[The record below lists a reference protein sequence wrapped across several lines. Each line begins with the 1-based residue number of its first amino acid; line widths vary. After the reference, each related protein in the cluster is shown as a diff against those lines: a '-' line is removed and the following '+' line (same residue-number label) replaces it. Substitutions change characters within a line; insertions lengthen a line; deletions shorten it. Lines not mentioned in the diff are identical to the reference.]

1 MNAHA
6 QHNKQLP
13 PASEHRRIE
22 GFGKQALETGRNRL
36 LVTAAVIA
44 LAFTGI
50 GVRLVDLAVIGQGE
64 QDDRATLATQPP
76 ALISRADIV
85 DRNGVV
91 LASSLP
97 TASLY
102 ADPKDVID
110 PVVSAHRIASV
121 FPDVDADKLADQLAG
136 KGRFVWIKRNLS
148 PEQQMAANRLGLPG
162 FDFISEERRIYP
174 HGPLSAHVLGAT
186 DIDGNGIAGI
196 EAYFDQRLRQS
207 GEPLSLSLDVRVQSI
222 LRAELTAAV
231 TEFKALGGAGVVYD
245 VQTGETVAMVSLPD
259 FDPNDRATYQ
269 GEARFNRA
277 TKGVYEMGSTFKLF
291 TAAMAL
297 DTGTV
302 DMKGGYDATQPIRI
316 SRFTISDFHPEN
328 RWLSV
333 PEIIVHSSNIGAAKM
348 AVDVGGA
355 GQQAYLKRFGLMRE
369 AALELPE
376 IGRPLTPSTW
386 REINT
391 MTISYGHGIAVT
403 PIQLSAAIGSLVN
416 GGTLRPATLLKHD
429 PAKPVAGE
437 RILTEETSDKM
448 RQLMRL
454 VVAKGTGRK
463 AEAKGYFV
471 GGKTGTAE
479 KQFDGRYRKKA
490 KISSFVGAFPIQN
503 PRYVV
508 FAMIDEPVGNKRT
521 FNYATGGWVAAPV
534 VGRVVSQIGPLL
546 GINPDMT
553 GEEPLKLPL
562 IDDELKKAPS
572 AEPKIA
578 SRDNLVKKVS
588 VSSGVIRPL
597 EAAKPRAT
605 VPTRAPPPPPLP
617 RQKAEPPPKETS
629 VPANETPDERIAR
642 KTREALEQA
651 FAAQ

>member
-1 MNAHA
+1 MSRHS
-6 QHNKQLP
+6 LP
-13 PASEHRRIE
+13 PPSAHRRLE

-36 LVTAAVIA
+36 VVTAAVIA
-44 LAFTGI
+44 LAFVGI
-50 GVRLVDLAVIGQGE
+50 GARLVDLALIGESE
-64 QDDRATLATQPP
+64 QDDRATLSTQPP
-76 ALISRADIV
+76 ALVSRADIV
-85 DRNGVV
+85 DRNGVI

-102 ADPKDVID
+102 ADPRDVID
-110 PVVSAHRIASV
+110 PDDAAAKIASI
-121 FPDVDADKLADQLAG
+121 FPETNVDKLTRQLAG

-148 PEQQMAANRLGLPG
+148 PEQQLAANRLGLPG
-162 FDFISEERRIYP
+162 FNFIAEERRIYP

-196 EAYFDQRLRQS
+196 ESYFDQRLRQTAA
-207 GEPLSLSLDVRVQSI
+207 PLELSLDVRVQSI
-222 LRAELTAAV
+222 LRAELSAAV
-231 TEFKALGGAGVVYD
+231 SEFKALGGAGVVFD
-245 VQTGETVAMVSLPD
+245 VRTGETVALVSLPD
-259 FDPNDRATYQ
+259 FDPNDRASYR

-297 DTGTV
+297 DSGTV
-302 DMKGGYDATQPIRI
+302 DMKGGYDATRPIHI
-316 SRFTISDFHPEN
+316 SRFTISDYHAKK

-355 GQQAYLKRFGLMRE
+355 GQQSYLRKFGLMRE
-369 AALELPE
+369 AAMELPE
-376 IGRPLTPSTW
+376 IGRPLTPGTW

-403 PIQLSAAIGSLVN
+403 PVQLAAAIGSLVN
-416 GGTLRPATLLKHD
+416 GGVLRPATLLKHD
-429 PAKPVAGE
+429 GASPLAGE
-437 RILTEETSDKM
+437 QILAPETSHKM

-463 AEAKGYFV
+463 ADAEGYFV

-479 KQFDGRYRKKA
+479 KQFGGSYRKKA
-490 KISSFVGAFPIQN
+490 LMSSFVGAFPIQS

-508 FAMIDEPVGNKRT
+508 FVMVDEPVGNKRT

-534 VGRVVSQIGPLL
+534 VGRVVAQIGPLL
-546 GINPDMT
+546 GIAPVMT
-553 GEEPLKLPL
+553 GEEPLLLPL
-562 IDDELKKAPS
+562 IDDERAKT
-572 AEPKIA
+572 PKIA
-578 SRDNLVKKVS
+578 ETKSFVKKAS
-588 VSSGVIRPL
+588 VSSGVVRPSGTL
-597 EAAKPRAT
+597 KPSVS
-605 VPTRAPPPPPLP
+605 VPVEAPPPPPAP
-617 RQKAEPPPKETS
+617 PMKAKPPPQADAVES
-629 VPANETPDERIAR
+629 PDDRIAR

>member
-1 MNAHA
+1 MTDR
-6 QHNKQLP
+6 QLP

-44 LAFTGI
+44 IAFAGI
-50 GVRLVDLAVIGQGE
+50 GARLVDLAVIGETE
-64 QDDRATLATQPP
+64 QDDHATLATQPP
-76 ALISRADIV
+76 PLVSRADIV

-102 ADPKDVID
+102 ADPSEVID
-110 PVVSAHRIASV
+110 PEHAARKIAGI
-121 FPDVDADKLADQLAG
+121 FPEIDTGKLARNLAG
-136 KGRFVWIKRNLS
+136 GGRFIWIKRNLT
-148 PEQQMAANRLGLPG
+148 PEQQLEANRLGLPG
-162 FDFISEERRIYP
+162 FDFIEEERRIYP

-186 DIDGNGIAGI
+186 DIDGNGIAGV
-196 EAYFDQRLRQS
+196 EAYFDQRLRRNAK
-207 GEPLSLSLDVRVQSI
+207 PLPLSLDVRVQSI
-222 LRAELTAAV
+222 LRAELSAAV
-231 TEFKALGGAGVVYD
+231 TEFKALGGAGVVFD
-245 VQTGETVAMVSLPD
+245 VRTGETVALVSLPD
-259 FDPNDRATYQ
+259 FDPNDRSSYV

-297 DTGTV
+297 DSGTV
-302 DMKGGYDATQPIRI
+302 DMQGGYDATQPIRI
-316 SRFTISDFHPEN
+316 SRFTISDFHPEK

-355 GQQAYLKRFGLMRE
+355 GQQAYLKKFGLLRD

-376 IGRPLTPSTW
+376 IGHPLSPGTW

-403 PIQLSAAIGSLVN
+403 PVQLAAAIGSLVN
-416 GGTLRPATLLKHD
+416 GGMLRPATLLKHEKG
-429 PAKPVAGE
+429 APVAGE
-437 RILTEETSDKM
+437 RILSAETSEKM

-463 AEAKGYFV
+463 ADAPGYFV

-479 KQFDGRYRKKA
+479 KQFAGTYRKKA
-490 KISSFVGAFPIQN
+490 LMSSFVGAFPIHD

-508 FAMIDEPVGNKRT
+508 FAMVDEPVGNKRT

-534 VGRVVSQIGPLL
+534 VKRVVSQIGPLL
-546 GINPDMT
+546 GIAPMAADR
-553 GEEPLKLPL
+553 EPVPLPL
-562 IDDELKKAPS
+562 IDDERLK
-572 AEPKIA
+572 PKIA
-578 SRDNLVKKVS
+578 ADAMVKKAS
-588 VSSGVIRPL
+588 VSSGVVRPASTL
-597 EAAKPRAT
+597 KPP
-605 VPTRAPPPPPLP
+605 VSMEIKLPSPPPVPK
-617 RQKAEPPPKETS
+617 RKAEPPPG
-629 VPANETPDERIAR
+629 ETPDERIAR

>member
-1 MNAHA
+1 MTVR
-6 QHNKQLP
+6 QLP

-44 LAFTGI
+44 IAFAGI
-50 GVRLVDLAVIGQGE
+50 GARLVDLAVIGQTE

-76 ALISRADIV
+76 PLVSRADIV

-102 ADPKDVID
+102 ADPSEVID
-110 PVVSAHRIASV
+110 PEDAARKIADV
-121 FPDVDADKLADQLAG
+121 FPDVDADKLAKHLAG
-136 KGRFVWIKRNLS
+136 DGRFIWVKRNLS
-148 PEQQMAANRLGLPG
+148 PEQQLEANRLGLPG
-162 FDFISEERRIYP
+162 FDFIEEERRIYP
-174 HGPLSAHVLGAT
+174 HGPLNAHVLGAT
-186 DIDGNGIAGI
+186 DIDGNGVSGV

-207 GEPLSLSLDVRVQSI
+207 ANPLSLSLDVRVQSI
-222 LRAELTAAV
+222 LRAELSAAV
-231 TEFKALGGAGVVYD
+231 TEFKALGGAGVVFD
-245 VQTGETVAMVSLPD
+245 VRTGETVGLVSLPD
-259 FDPNDRATYQ
+259 FDPNDRSTYV

-302 DMKGGYDATQPIRI
+302 DMQGGYDATQPIRI
-316 SRFTISDFHPEN
+316 ARFTISDYHAEK
-328 RWLSV
+328 RWLSL

-348 AVDVGGA
+348 AVDVGGP
-355 GQQAYLKRFGLMRE
+355 GQQAYLKKFGLMRD

-376 IGRPLTPSTW
+376 IGHPLTPSTW

-403 PIQLSAAIGSLVN
+403 PVQLTAAIGSLVN
-416 GGTLRPATLLKHD
+416 GGMLRPATLLKHE
-429 PAKPVAGE
+429 AGAPVAGE
-437 RILTEETSDKM
+437 RILSNETSDKM

-463 AEAKGYFV
+463 ADAPGYFV

-479 KQFDGRYRKKA
+479 KQFGGVYKKKA
-490 KISSFVGAFPIQN
+490 LMSSFVGAFPIQD

-534 VGRVVSQIGPLL
+534 VKRVVSQIGPLL
-546 GINPDMT
+546 GIVPAAIED
-553 GEEPLKLPL
+553 EPLPLPP
-562 IDDELKKAPS
+562 IDDERLK
-572 AEPKIA
+572 PKIA
-578 SRDNLVKKVS
+578 TDTMVKKAS
-588 VSSGVIRPL
+588 VSAGVVRP
-597 EAAKPRAT
+597 ANSVKPPASIQIE
-605 VPTRAPPPPPLP
+605 APPPPPLP
-617 RQKAEPPPKETS
+617 KQTAKPPPQPP
-629 VPANETPDERIAR
+629 VNETPDERIAR

>member
-1 MNAHA
+1 MTAR
-6 QHNKQLP
+6 QLP

-44 LAFTGI
+44 IAFAGI
-50 GVRLVDLAVIGQGE
+50 GARLVDLAVIGQTE
-64 QDDRATLATQPP
+64 QDDRASLTTQPP
-76 ALISRADIV
+76 PLISRADIV

-102 ADPKDVID
+102 ADPSEVID
-110 PVVSAHRIASV
+110 PEDAARKIAGV
-121 FPDVDADKLADQLAG
+121 FPDVDADRLAKHLAG
-136 KGRFVWIKRNLS
+136 DGRFIWVKRNLS
-148 PEQQMAANRLGLPG
+148 PEQQLEANRLGLPG
-162 FDFISEERRIYP
+162 FDFIEEERRIYP
-174 HGPLSAHVLGAT
+174 HGPLNAHVLGAT
-186 DIDGNGIAGI
+186 DIDGNGVSGI

-207 GEPLSLSLDVRVQSI
+207 ADPLSLSLDVRVQSI
-222 LRAELTAAV
+222 LRAELSAAV
-231 TEFKALGGAGVVYD
+231 TEFKALGGAGVVFD
-245 VQTGETVAMVSLPD
+245 VRTGETIALVSLPD
-259 FDPNDRATYQ
+259 FDPNDRSTYV

-302 DMKGGYDATQPIRI
+302 DMQGGYDATQPIRI
-316 SRFTISDFHPEN
+316 ARFTISDYHAEK
-328 RWLSV
+328 RWLSL

-355 GQQAYLKRFGLMRE
+355 GQQAYLKKFGLMRD

-376 IGRPLTPSTW
+376 IGHPLTPSTW

-403 PIQLSAAIGSLVN
+403 PVQLTAAIGSLVN
-416 GGTLRPATLLKHD
+416 GGMLRPATLLKHE
-429 PAKPVAGE
+429 AGAPVAGE
-437 RILTEETSDKM
+437 RILSSETSDKM

-463 AEAKGYFV
+463 ADAPGYFV

-479 KQFDGRYRKKA
+479 KQFGGVYKKKA
-490 KISSFVGAFPIQN
+490 LMSSFVGAFPIQD

-534 VGRVVSQIGPLL
+534 VKRVVSQIGPLL
-546 GINPDMT
+546 GILPAAVTD
-553 GEEPLKLPL
+553 EPLPLPP
-562 IDDELKKAPS
+562 IDDERLK
-572 AEPKIA
+572 PKIA
-578 SRDNLVKKVS
+578 SDTLVKKAS
-588 VSSGVIRPL
+588 VSAGVVRPARSLKTSPTIRI
-597 EAAKPRAT
+597 E
-605 VPTRAPPPPPLP
+605 APPPPPLP
-617 RQKAEPPPKETS
+617 KQTAKPPPKPP
-629 VPANETPDERIAR
+629 VDETPDERIAR

>member
-1 MNAHA
+1 MSMR
-6 QHNKQLP
+6 QLP

-50 GVRLVDLAVIGQGE
+50 GVRLVDLAVVGGTE
-64 QDDRATLATQPP
+64 QDDRATLTTQPP
-76 ALISRADIV
+76 ALVSRADIV

-102 ADPKDVID
+102 ADPRDVID
-110 PVVSAHRIASV
+110 PKDAARKIASV
-121 FPDVDADKLADQLAG
+121 FPEVEADKLAKQLAG

-148 PEQQMAANRLGLPG
+148 PEQQLAANRLGLPG
-162 FDFISEERRIYP
+162 FAFIEEERRIYP
-174 HGPLSAHVLGAT
+174 HGPLNAHVLGAT
-186 DIDGNGIAGI
+186 DIDGNGISGV

-207 GEPLSLSLDVRVQSI
+207 AKPLSLSLDVRVQSI
-222 LRAELTAAV
+222 LRAELSAAV
-231 TEFKALGGAGVVYD
+231 SEFKALGGAGVVFD
-245 VQTGETVAMVSLPD
+245 VRTGETVALVSLPD
-259 FDPNDRATYQ
+259 FDPNDRSTYK

-297 DTGTV
+297 DSGTV
-302 DMKGGYDATQPIRI
+302 DMKGGYDATKPIHI
-316 SRFTISDFHPEN
+316 ARFTINDFHAEK
-328 RWLSV
+328 RWLTV

-355 GQQAYLKRFGLMRE
+355 GQQAYLKKFGLLRE

-376 IGRPLTPSTW
+376 IGRPLVPGTW

-403 PIQLSAAIGSLVN
+403 PVQLTAAIGSLTN
-416 GGTLRPATLLKHD
+416 GGILRPATLLKHE
-429 PAKPVAGE
+429 PGTPVAGE
-437 RILTEETSDKM
+437 RILSQETSDKM

-463 AEAKGYFV
+463 ADAPGYYV

-479 KQFDGRYRKKA
+479 KQFGGRYKKKA
-490 KISSFVGAFPIQN
+490 LMSSFVGAFPIQN

-508 FAMIDEPVGNKRT
+508 FAMVDEPIGNKRT

-534 VGRVVSQIGPLL
+534 VSRVVAQIGPLL
-546 GINPDMT
+546 GIAPDMS
-553 GEEPLKLPL
+553 GDEPLSLPL
-562 IDDELKKAPS
+562 IDDERRRA
-572 AEPKIA
+572 PKIA
-578 SRDNLVKKVS
+578 ETSGFVKKAS
-588 VSSGVIRPL
+588 VSSGVIRPGAVL
-597 EAAKPRAT
+597 KSRT
-605 VPTRAPPPPPLP
+605 SVPIKVPPPPAAPP
-617 RQKAEPPPKETS
+617 RKAVPPPKADGA
-629 VPANETPDERIAR
+629 PKNETPDERIAR

>member
-1 MNAHA
+1 MTSR
-6 QHNKQLP
+6 QLP

-44 LAFTGI
+44 IAFAGI
-50 GVRLVDLAVIGQGE
+50 GARLVDLTVIGQSE
-64 QDDRATLATQPP
+64 QDDRASLTTQPP
-76 ALISRADIV
+76 PLVSRADIV

-102 ADPKDVID
+102 ADPSEVID
-110 PVVSAHRIASV
+110 SEDAARKIAGV
-121 FPDVDADKLADQLAG
+121 FPDVDADRLAKHLSGD
-136 KGRFVWIKRNLS
+136 GRFIWVKRNLT
-148 PEQQMAANRLGLPG
+148 PEQQLEANRLGLPG
-162 FDFISEERRIYP
+162 FDFIEEERRIYP
-174 HGPLSAHVLGAT
+174 HGPLNAHVLGAT
-186 DIDGNGIAGI
+186 DIDGNGVSGV

-207 GEPLSLSLDVRVQSI
+207 ANPLSLSLDVRVQSI
-222 LRAELTAAV
+222 LRAELSAAV
-231 TEFKALGGAGVVYD
+231 QEFKALGGAGVVFD
-245 VQTGETVAMVSLPD
+245 VRTGETIALVSLPD
-259 FDPNDRATYQ
+259 FDPNDRSTYV

-302 DMKGGYDATQPIRI
+302 DMQGGYDATQPIRI
-316 SRFTISDFHPEN
+316 ARFTISDFHPEK
-328 RWLSV
+328 RWLSL

-355 GQQAYLKRFGLMRE
+355 GQQAYLKKFGLMRD

-376 IGRPLTPSTW
+376 IGHPLTPSTW

-403 PIQLSAAIGSLVN
+403 PVQLTAAIGSLVN
-416 GGTLRPATLLKHD
+416 GGMLRPATLLKHED
-429 PAKPVAGE
+429 GAPVAGE
-437 RILTEETSDKM
+437 RILSQETSDKM

-454 VVAKGTGRK
+454 VVAKGTGKK
-463 AEAKGYFV
+463 ADAPGYFV

-479 KQFDGRYRKKA
+479 KQFGGAYRKKA
-490 KISSFVGAFPIQN
+490 LMSSFVGAFPIQD

-508 FAMIDEPVGNKRT
+508 FVMIDEPVGNKRT

-534 VGRVVSQIGPLL
+534 VKRVVSQIGPLL
-546 GINPDMT
+546 GIVPAAEND
-553 GEEPLKLPL
+553 EPLPLPP
-562 IDDELKKAPS
+562 IDDERLK
-572 AEPKIA
+572 PKIA
-578 SRDNLVKKVS
+578 TDTLVKKAS
-588 VSSGVIRPL
+588 VSAGVVRPASSLKPPSSIRI
-597 EAAKPRAT
+597 E
-605 VPTRAPPPPPLP
+605 APPPPPLP
-617 RQKAEPPPKETS
+617 KQTAKPPPKAPE
-629 VPANETPDERIAR
+629 NETPDERIAR

>member
-1 MNAHA
+1 MSWRS
-6 QHNKQLP
+6 LP

-22 GFGKQALETGRNRL
+22 GFGKQAIETGRNRL

-44 LAFTGI
+44 LAFGGI
-50 GVRLVDLAVIGQGE
+50 GARLIDLAVIGE
-64 QDDRATLATQPP
+64 NEHDDRATLTTQPP
-76 ALISRADIV
+76 PLVSRADIV

-110 PVVSAHRIASV
+110 PEDAAKKIASV
-121 FPDVDADKLADQLAG
+121 FPEVEADKLAKQLAG

-148 PEQQMAANRLGLPG
+148 PEQQLAANRLGLPG
-162 FDFISEERRIYP
+162 FDFIAEERRIYP

-207 GEPLSLSLDVRVQSI
+207 EKPLALSLDVRVQSI
-222 LRAELTAAV
+222 LRAELSAAV
-231 TEFKALGGAGVVYD
+231 SEFKALGGAGVVYD
-245 VQTGETVAMVSLPD
+245 VRTGETVALVSLPD

-297 DTGTV
+297 DSGTV
-302 DMKGGYDATQPIRI
+302 DMKGGYDATQPIQI
-316 SRFTISDFHPEN
+316 ARFTISDFHAEK

-355 GQQAYLKRFGLMRE
+355 GQQAYLRKFGLLRE

-376 IGRPLTPSTW
+376 IGRPLVPGTW

-391 MTISYGHGIAVT
+391 MTISYGHGIAVS
-403 PIQLSAAIGSLVN
+403 PMQLTAAIGSLVN
-416 GGTLRPATLLKHD
+416 GGILRPATLLRYED
-429 PAKPVAGE
+429 TAPVAGE
-437 RILTEETSDKM
+437 PILSPETSDKM

-463 AEAKGYFV
+463 AEAPGYFV

-479 KQFDGRYRKKA
+479 KQFGGRYRKKA
-490 KISSFVGAFPIQN
+490 LMSSFVGAFPIQD

-508 FAMIDEPVGNKRT
+508 FVMLDEPVGNKRT

-546 GINPDMT
+546 GIAPDMT
-553 GEEPLKLPL
+553 GDEPLSLPL
-562 IDDELKKAPS
+562 IDDERRKA
-572 AEPKIA
+572 PKIA
-578 SRDNLVKKVS
+578 ATNGLVKKAS
-588 VSSGVIRPL
+588 VSSGVIRPSGAL
-597 EAAKPRAT
+597 KPPAST
-605 VPTRAPPPPPLP
+605 PIQTPKQLPAPPVPKL
-617 RQKAEPPPKETS
+617 RAEPPPD
-629 VPANETPDERIAR
+629 ETPDERIAR

>member
-1 MNAHA
+1 MTSR
-6 QHNKQLP
+6 QLP

-44 LAFTGI
+44 IAFAGI
-50 GVRLVDLAVIGQGE
+50 GARLVDLTVIGQSE
-64 QDDRATLATQPP
+64 QDDRASLTTQPP
-76 ALISRADIV
+76 PLVSRADIV

-102 ADPKDVID
+102 ADPSEVID
-110 PVVSAHRIASV
+110 PEDAARKIAGV
-121 FPDVDADKLADQLAG
+121 FPDVDADRLAKHLSGD
-136 KGRFVWIKRNLS
+136 GRFIWVKRNLT
-148 PEQQMAANRLGLPG
+148 PEQQLEANRLGLPG
-162 FDFISEERRIYP
+162 FDFIEEERRIYP
-174 HGPLSAHVLGAT
+174 HGPLNAHVLGAT
-186 DIDGNGIAGI
+186 DIDGNGVSGV

-207 GEPLSLSLDVRVQSI
+207 ANPLSLSLDVRVQSI
-222 LRAELTAAV
+222 LRAELSAAV
-231 TEFKALGGAGVVYD
+231 HEFKALGGAGVVFD
-245 VQTGETVAMVSLPD
+245 VRTGETIALVSLPD
-259 FDPNDRATYQ
+259 FDPNDRSTYV

-302 DMKGGYDATQPIRI
+302 DMQGGYDATQPIRI
-316 SRFTISDFHPEN
+316 ARFTISDFHAEK
-328 RWLSV
+328 RWLSL

-355 GQQAYLKRFGLMRE
+355 GQQAYLKRFGLMRD

-376 IGRPLTPSTW
+376 IGHPLTPSTW

-403 PIQLSAAIGSLVN
+403 PVQLTAAIGSLVN
-416 GGTLRPATLLKHD
+416 GGMLRPATLLKHED
-429 PAKPVAGE
+429 DAPVAGE
-437 RILTEETSDKM
+437 RILSRETSDKM

-454 VVAKGTGRK
+454 VVAKGTGKK
-463 AEAKGYFV
+463 ADAPGYFV

-479 KQFDGRYRKKA
+479 KQFGGAYRKKA
-490 KISSFVGAFPIQN
+490 LMSSFVGAFPIQD

-534 VGRVVSQIGPLL
+534 VKRVVSQIGPLL
-546 GINPDMT
+546 GIVPAAEND
-553 GEEPLKLPL
+553 EPLPLPP
-562 IDDELKKAPS
+562 IDDERLK
-572 AEPKIA
+572 PKIA
-578 SRDNLVKKVS
+578 TDTLVKKAS
-588 VSSGVIRPL
+588 VSAGVVRPASSLKPPSSIRI
-597 EAAKPRAT
+597 E
-605 VPTRAPPPPPLP
+605 APPPPPLP
-617 RQKAEPPPKETS
+617 KQTAKPPPKAPE
-629 VPANETPDERIAR
+629 NETPDERIAR

>member
-1 MNAHA
+1 MTSR
-6 QHNKQLP
+6 QLP
-13 PASEHRRIE
+13 PPTEHRRIE

-44 LAFTGI
+44 IAFAGI
-50 GVRLVDLAVIGQGE
+50 GARLVDLAVIGETE
-64 QDDRATLATQPP
+64 QDDRATLTTQPP
-76 ALISRADIV
+76 ALVSRADIV

-102 ADPKDVID
+102 ADPSEVID
-110 PVVSAHRIASV
+110 PAAAAEKIAGV
-121 FPDVDADKLADQLAG
+121 FPEIDQVRLTRHLAG
-136 KGRFVWIKRNLS
+136 DGRFIWIKRNLT
-148 PEQQMAANRLGLPG
+148 PEQQLDANRLGLPG
-162 FDFISEERRIYP
+162 FNFIEEERRIYP
-174 HGPLSAHVLGAT
+174 HGNLSAHVLGAT
-186 DIDGNGIAGI
+186 DIDGNGVSGV
-196 EAYFDQRLRQS
+196 EAYFDKRLRQS
-207 GEPLSLSLDVRVQSI
+207 AKPLELSLDVRVQSI
-222 LRAELTAAV
+222 LRAELSAAV
-231 TEFKALGGAGVVYD
+231 TEFKALGGAGVVFD
-245 VQTGETVAMVSLPD
+245 VRTGETVALVSLPD
-259 FDPNDRATYQ
+259 FDPNDRSSYV

-297 DTGTV
+297 DSGTV
-302 DMKGGYDATQPIRI
+302 DMQGGYDATQPIHI
-316 SRFTISDFHPEN
+316 ARFTISDYHAKK

-355 GQQAYLKRFGLMRE
+355 GQQAYLRKFGLLRD

-376 IGRPLTPSTW
+376 IGHPLKPATW

-403 PIQLSAAIGSLVN
+403 PVQLAAAIGSLVN
-416 GGTLRPATLLKHD
+416 GGVLRPATLLRHEQG
-429 PAKPVAGE
+429 APVAGE
-437 RILTEETSDKM
+437 QILARETSDKM

-463 AEAKGYFV
+463 AEAPGYFV

-479 KQFDGRYRKKA
+479 KQFGGTYRKKA
-490 KISSFVGAFPIQN
+490 LMSSFVGTFPIN
-503 PRYVV
+503 DPRYVV
-508 FAMIDEPVGNKRT
+508 FVMVDEPVGNKRT

-534 VGRVVSQIGPLL
+534 VGRVISQIGPLL
-546 GINPDMT
+546 GIAPGKAD
-553 GEEPLKLPL
+553 EEPLTLPL
-562 IDDELKKAPS
+562 IDDERLKA
-572 AEPKIA
+572 PKIA
-578 SRDNLVKKVS
+578 NSGMVKKAS
-588 VSSGVIRPL
+588 VSSGVVRPVRSV
-597 EAAKPRAT
+597 KPPET
-605 VPTRAPPPPPLP
+605 IEIKTPPPPPVP
-617 RQKAEPPPKETS
+617 KKAAAPPDDAPPGETRS
-629 VPANETPDERIAR
+629 PPAGETPDERIAR